1 MKLRPIL
8 GSLIRLAA
16 GALAIAALSSQA
28 AEPLKVGF
36 VYVGPV
42 GDVGWTYAHDQGRL
56 AMEKALGDKVKTTF
70 VESVPEG
77 ADAER
82 VIRKL
87 AADGNKL
94 IFATSFGYMNSMEK
108 VAKAYPDVVFEHATG
123 YKRAANLGTYETRL
137 YEGAY
142 LIGVIAGKMT
152 KTNTLGVVASFPIP
166 EVVRNINA
174 FTLGAQSVNP
184 AVRTKIVWV
193 NTWYDPARERQAAEA
208 LMAQGADVLSQS
220 TDSPATLQAAQE
232 KGVYAF
238 GWDSDMSR
246 FAPKSH
252 LTACINEWGDFY
264 TQTAKAVMAGTWK
277 SEDIH
282 GGLQEGMVRMAPLN
296 PIIPPAT
303 VKAYE
308 EKKKAIAE
316 GKFHPFQGPLKD
328 QTGAIKVAAGADMP
342 LKDVL
347 SMNFFVQGVDGSL
360 SK

>member
-1 MKLRPIL
+1 MKLRFFP
-8 GSLIRLAA
+8 GWSSLLA
-16 GALAIAALSSQA
+16 GAALLCSALTAPA
-28 AEPLKVGF
+28 AEPLKIGF

-42 GDVGWTYAHDQGRL
+42 GDIGWTYAHDQGRL

-87 AADGNKL
+87 ATDGNKL

-108 VAKAYPDVVFEHATG
+108 LAKSFPDVVFEHATG
-123 YKRAANLGTYETRL
+123 YKRGKNLGTYETRL

-166 EVVRNINA
+166 EVVRNIDA

-184 AVRTKIVWV
+184 AVRTKVIWV
-193 NTWYDPARERQAAEA
+193 NSWYDPARERQAAET
-208 LMAQGADVLSQS
+208 LLAQGADILSQS

-232 KGVYAF
+232 KGAYAF

-246 FAPKSH
+246 FAPKAH
-252 LTACINEWGDFY
+252 LTACMNNWGDFY
-264 TQTAKAVMAGTWK
+264 TQTARDVIAGTWK

-282 GGLQEGMVRMAPLN
+282 GGIQEGMVKLAPLN
-296 PIIPPAT
+296 PIVPAAT
-303 VKAYE
+303 AKIFE

-316 GKFHPFQGPLKD
+316 GRFHPFQGPLKD
-328 QTGAIKVAAGADMP
+328 QSGAIRVPAGSELP

-347 SMNFFVQGVDGSL
+347 SMNFFVQGVDANL
-360 SK
+360 PK

>member
-1 MKLRPIL
+1 
-8 GSLIRLAA
+8 
-16 GALAIAALSSQA
+16 
-28 AEPLKVGF
+28 
-36 VYVGPV
+36 
-42 GDVGWTYAHDQGRL
+42 
-56 AMEKALGDKVKTTF
+56 
-70 VESVPEG
+70 
-77 ADAER
+77 
-82 VIRKL
+82 
-87 AADGNKL
+87 
-94 IFATSFGYMNSMEK
+94 
-108 VAKAYPDVVFEHATG
+108 
-123 YKRAANLGTYETRL
+123 
-137 YEGAY
+137 
-142 LIGVIAGKMT
+142 
-152 KTNTLGVVASFPIP
+152 
-166 EVVRNINA
+166 
-174 FTLGAQSVNP
+174 
-184 AVRTKIVWV
+184 
-193 NTWYDPARERQAAEA
+193 
-208 LMAQGADVLSQS
+208 MAQGADVLSQS

>member
-1 MKLRPIL
+1 MKLRLVPGWSAL
-8 GSLIRLAA
+8 LAA
-16 GALAIAALSSQA
+16 LALVGGVFSAQA
-28 AEPLKVGF
+28 AEPLKIGF

-42 GDVGWTYAHDQGRL
+42 GDIGWSYSHDQGRL
-56 AMEKALGDKVKTTF
+56 AMEKALGDKVKTTY

-87 AADGNKL
+87 ATDGNKL

-108 VAKAYPDVVFEHATG
+108 LARAFPDVVFEHATG
-123 YKRAANLGTYETRL
+123 YKRGKNLGTYETRL

-152 KTNTLGVVASFPIP
+152 KTNTVGVVASFPIP

-184 AVRTKIVWV
+184 AIRTKVVWV

-208 LMAQGADVLSQS
+208 LIAQGADVLSQS
-220 TDSPATLQAAQE
+220 TDSPATLQTAEQ

-246 FAPKSH
+246 FAPKAH
-252 LTACINEWGDFY
+252 LTAAMNEWGDFY
-264 TQTAKAVMAGTWK
+264 TQTAKSVIAGTWK
-277 SEDIH
+277 PEDIH
-282 GGLQEGMVRMAPLN
+282 GGLQEGMVKLAPLN
-296 PIIPPAT
+296 AAVPAAT
-303 VKAYE
+303 AKIYE
-308 EKKKAIAE
+308 EKKKAITE
-316 GKFHPFQGPLKD
+316 GRFHPFQGPLKD
-328 QTGAIKVAAGADMP
+328 QTGAIKVAAGSELP

-347 SMNFFVQGVDGSL
+347 SMNFFVQGVDASL
-360 SK
+360 PK

>member
-1 MKLRPIL
+1 MTLRRSPGWRPL
-8 GSLIRLAA
+8 LAA
-16 GALAIAALSSQA
+16 GALMAFAFAAVG

-56 AMEKALGDKVKTTF
+56 AMEKALGDRVKTTY

-87 AADGNKL
+87 ATDGNKL

-108 VAKAYPDVVFEHATG
+108 LARLFPDVVFEHATG
-123 YKRAANLGTYETRL
+123 YKRARNLGTYETRL

-142 LIGVIAGKMT
+142 LIGVLAGKMT

-166 EVVRNINA
+166 EIVRNVNA

-184 AVRTKIVWV
+184 AIRTKVVWV
-193 NTWYDPARERQAAEA
+193 NTWYDPARERQAAET
-208 LMAQGADVLSQS
+208 LLAQGADVLSQS

-232 KGVYAF
+232 KGAYGF

-246 FAPKSH
+246 FAPKAH
-252 LTACINEWGDFY
+252 LTACINDWGGFY
-264 TQTAKAVMAGTWK
+264 TQTAMAVMAGTWK

-282 GGLQEGMVRMAPLN
+282 GGLQEGMVKMAPLN
-296 PIIPPAT
+296 PIVPA
-303 VKAYE
+303 VAARIYE

-316 GKFHPFQGPLKD
+316 GRFHPFQGPLKD
-328 QTGAIKVAAGADMP
+328 QTGAIRVAAGSELP

-347 SMNFFVQGVDGSL
+347 SMNFFVQGVEASL
-360 SK
+360 PK